1 MDRTFLVAGGDLR
14 MKYAAGRLAEDSSN
28 SVYLTGNIFNSE
40 LPDRVKYT
48 DDFSGTGTNF
58 DYLVLPAPSTVDGE
72 TVNAPFSENKI
83 YLSGF
88 LSLMKRK
95 GIVFGGMINETVEK
109 IFLPSDIEIYD
120 YLKCEEFSIRNAVPT
135 AEGAVQIAMEELSSV
150 LYGKEILI
158 TGYGRIARVLSKIL
172 CAMGCSVTV
181 SARKKSDIVWASVY
195 GCRGVTIADAM
206 GHPESYDVIFNTV
219 PAVIIGKETLFRI
232 KKNCLII
239 ELASSPGGIDLS
251 YASEYGHKIIRASGL
266 PGKKSPETAGCIIA
280 DTVMDYISERS
291 MLYE

>member
-1 MDRTFLVAGGDLR
+1 MNRAFLVAGGDLR
-14 MKYAAGRLAEDSSN
+14 MKYAAGRLAENSGN
-28 SVYLTGNIFNSE
+28 SVYLTGNNFNSE
-40 LPDRVKYT
+40 LPEGVKYIN
-48 DDFSGTGTNF
+48 DFSETGRIF
-58 DYLVLPAPSTVDGE
+58 DYLVLPAPSTTDGE
-72 TVNAPFSENKI
+72 TVNAPFSEKNC

-109 IFLPSDIEIYD
+109 IFLPSEIEIYD

-135 AEGAVQIAMEELSSV
+135 AEGAIQIAMEEMPSV

-195 GCRGVTIADAM
+195 GCRGVTISEAM
-206 GHPESYDVIFNTV
+206 KNPESYDVIFNTV
-219 PAVIIGKETLFRI
+219 PAVIMGRETLGRI
-232 KKNCLII
+232 KRNCLII

-291 MLYE
+291 MMYE

>member
-1 MDRTFLVAGGDLR
+1 MNRAFLVAGGDLR
-14 MKYAAGRLAEDSSN
+14 MKYAAGRLAENSGN
-28 SVYLTGNIFNSE
+28 SVYLTGNNFNSE
-40 LPDRVKYT
+40 LPEGVKYIN
-48 DDFSGTGTNF
+48 DFSETGRIF
-58 DYLVLPAPSTVDGE
+58 DYLVLPAHSTTDGE
-72 TVNAPFSENKI
+72 TVNAPFSEKNC

-109 IFLPSDIEIYD
+109 IFLPSEIEIYD

-135 AEGAVQIAMEELSSV
+135 AEGAVQIAMEEMPSV

-181 SARKKSDIVWASVY
+181 SARKKSDIVWATVY
-195 GCRGVTIADAM
+195 GCRGVTISEAM
-206 GHPESYDVIFNTV
+206 KNPESYDVIFNTV
-219 PAVIIGKETLFRI
+219 PAVIMGRETLGRI
-232 KKNCLII
+232 KRNCLII